1 MTVDSVTLEILRNY
15 FQAVVEDM
23 ARVVERTSFTTFVKE
38 TADFSTGLIAPSGE
52 YVAYPWRLGA
62 LPFLGINMKKA
73 IDYTPHYDEGD
84 ILIMNDPYTTGAL
97 CTHLPDIHLLKPIF
111 SGGEIIAFA
120 YAFIHSSDIGG
131 TVPAS
136 VWPRARELFQEGLRL
151 RPTKLFR
158 AGVPNQDILN
168 VFADNSRIPEMNWG
182 DIKAMV
188 AALNTCERRL
198 HAMVDKFGRDVVT
211 GAMVDLLD
219 HVAERSRAALATIP
233 DGTYRFV
240 DYVEDDMVSDVPIRI
255 EVALT
260 ARGGHV
266 DLDYTG
272 TDPQVSA
279 ALNVPSDG
287 GPHPFMCQTLFC
299 YIFTQDR
306 DIPKSGSVIRPIT
319 MTLPRGTVVNPEFP
333 GACGVRFGTAL
344 RLSDAVLGALAQAVP
359 GKVPA
364 ASAGAISPVVCS
376 LMNPAT
382 GRRHVTVV
390 EPMIGGGGAG
400 AEMDGVHGCDPTH
413 GFLRNTPVES
423 IEADVPIVMR
433 RYDLIPDSGGA
444 GRHRAGMAIRMDF
457 QVFHP
462 DAIVTAR
469 GQERFK
475 IQPWGVGGGA
485 CGTAGATIVNPEGPA
500 PRDIGKIDYLPLRPG
515 DVVSIRA
522 PAGGG
527 HGDPLE
533 RDPELVATD
542 VRAGLVGPAAA
553 RDAYGVVLRAGGV
566 DPEATAARRA
576 ELRGTRGAGNGAF
589 DYGPFRRALEARWPV
604 EVSGE
609 CARLANTLPTP
620 VRDYAKHRMY
630 EAVQEVARTRRPEL
644 ADVQAA
650 WEAVQAD
657 LRRALTQGV

>member
-1 MTVDSVTLEILRNY
+1 MTVDKVTLEILRNY
-15 FQAVVEDM
+15 FQAIVEDM

-62 LPFLGINMKKA
+62 VPFLGINMRKA
-73 IDYTPHYDEGD
+73 IDFTPHYDEGD

-97 CTHLPDIHLLKPIF
+97 CTHLPDIHLMKPIF
-111 SGGEIIAFA
+111 SGGEIVAFA

-158 AGVPNQDILN
+158 AGVVNQDVLN
-168 VFADNSRIPEMNWG
+168 IFADNSRIPEMNWG

-188 AALNTCERRL
+188 AAVNTCERRV
-198 HAMVDKFGRDVVT
+198 HETIGKFGRDVVKD
-211 GAMVDLLD
+211 GIVDLLD
-219 HVAERSRAALATIP
+219 HVAERAQQALATIP
-233 DGTYRFV
+233 DGSYSFL
-240 DYVEDDMVSDVPIRI
+240 DYMEDDMVSEVPIRI
-255 EVALT
+255 AVTMT
-260 ARGGHV
+260 AKGGRVH
-266 DLDYTG
+266 LDYTG

-287 GPHPFMCQTLFC
+287 GPHPFMCQTLLA

-306 DIPKSGSVIRPIT
+306 DIPKAGSVMRPIT

-344 RLSDAVLGALAQAVP
+344 RASDAVLGALVQAVP
-359 GKVPA
+359 GSVPA
-364 ASAGAISPVVCS
+364 APAGAISPVVCS

-400 AEMDGVHGCDPTH
+400 ARADGVHGCDPTQ

-433 RYDLIPDSGGA
+433 RYDLIPDSGGP
-444 GRHRAGMAIRMDF
+444 GRHRGGMGIRMDF

-475 IQPWGVGGGA
+475 FQPWGVAGGS
-485 CGTAGATIVNPEGPA
+485 CGTAGATIVNPGGPE

-515 DVVSIRA
+515 DVVSILA

-533 RDPELVATD
+533 RDPELVAID
-542 VRAGLVGPAAA
+542 VLAGLVSEGAAFE
-553 RDAYGVVLRAGGV
+553 AYGVMLHHGKVDATATVERRAQLRA
-566 DPEATAARRA
+566 ARAPRD
-576 ELRGTRGAGNGAF
+576 GF
-589 DYGPFRRALEARWPV
+589 DYGPFRRRLEERWPV
-604 EVSGE
+604 DVSGE
-609 CARLANTLPTP
+609 CARLVNTLPTA
-620 VRDYAKHRMY
+620 VRDYAKHRVF
-630 EAVQEVARTRRPEL
+630 EAVQEVAKVRRPQV
-644 ADVQAA
+644 ADVHAA
-650 WEAVQAD
+650 WEAVQVT
-657 LRRALTQGV
+657 LRRALG

>member
-1 MTVDSVTLEILRNY
+1 MIVDQVSLEILRNY
-15 FQAVVEDM
+15 FQAIVEDM
-23 ARVVERTSFTTFVKE
+23 ARVVERTAFTTFVKE
-38 TADFSTGLIAPSGE
+38 TADFSTGLIAPNGE

-97 CTHLPDIHLLKPIF
+97 CTHLPDIHLIKPIF
-111 SGGEIIAFA
+111 SEGEIVAYA

-151 RPTKLFR
+151 RPTKLFK
-158 AGVPNQDILN
+158 AGVANQDILN
-168 VFADNSRIPEMNWG
+168 VFADNSRIPDMNWG

-198 HAMVDKFGRDVVT
+198 HGMVEKFGQKTVV
-211 GAMVDLLD
+211 GAMADLLD
-219 HVAERSRAALATIP
+219 HVAERSRSALSSIP

-260 ARGGHV
+260 ARQGHV
-266 DLDYTG
+266 HLDFTG

-319 MTLPRGTVVNPEFP
+319 MTLPKGTVVNPEFP

-359 GKVPA
+359 TKVPA

-400 AEMDGVHGCDPTH
+400 PEMDGVHGCDPTH

-433 RYDLIPDSGGA
+433 RYDLIPDSGGP
-444 GRHRAGMAIRMDF
+444 GKHRAGMAIRMDF

-469 GQERFK
+469 GQERFR
-475 IQPWGVGGGA
+475 IQPWGTGGGTH
-485 CGTAGATIVNPEGPA
+485 GTSGATIVNPDSAKPQ
-500 PRDIGKIDYLPLRPG
+500 DIGKIDYLPLRPG
-515 DVVSIRA
+515 DIVSIRA

-542 VRAGLVGPAAA
+542 VRAGLVSAASA
-553 RDAYGVVLRAGGV
+553 RNHYGVVLKKGV
-566 DPEATAARRA
+566 ADPKATRARRDKMRTA
-576 ELRGTRGAGNGAF
+576 RGPAPEPF
-589 DYGPFRRALEARWPV
+589 DYGPFRRGLDARWPV

-609 CARLANTLPTP
+609 VARLCNTLPTP
-620 VRDYAKHRMY
+620 VRDYAKHRMW
-630 EAVQEVARTRRPEL
+630 ETIQEVARTRRPGL
-644 ADVQAA
+644 PDVQTA
-650 WEAVQAD
+650 WEAVQAN
-657 LRRALTQGV
+657 LRRALA

>member
-1 MTVDSVTLEILRNY
+1 MAIDNVTLEILRNY
-15 FQAVVEDM
+15 FQAIVEDM
-23 ARVVERTSFTTFVKE
+23 ARVVERTAFTTFVKE
-38 TADFSTGLIAPSGE
+38 TADFSTGLIAPNGE

-73 IDYTPHYDEGD
+73 IDYTPHYDPGD
-84 ILIMNDPYTTGAL
+84 IIITNDPYTTGAL
-97 CTHLPDIHLLKPIF
+97 CTHLPDIHLMKPIF
-111 SGGEIIAFA
+111 SEGEIIAFA

-136 VWPRARELFQEGLRL
+136 VWPRAREIFQEGLRL

-168 VFADNSRIPEMNWG
+168 VFADNSRIPDMNWG

-198 HAMVDKFGRDVVT
+198 HAMIEKFGEPIVT
-211 GAMVDLLD
+211 GAMADLLD
-219 HVAERSRAALATIP
+219 HVAERSRAALATLR

-255 EVALT
+255 EVAMT
-260 ARGGHV
+260 VRGGNVH
-266 DLDYTG
+266 LDYTG

-299 YIFTQDR
+299 YIMTIDR
-306 DIPKSGSVIRPIT
+306 DIPKSGSLIRPIA
-319 MTLPRGTVVNPEFP
+319 MTLPKGTVVNPEFP

-344 RLSDAVLGALAQAVP
+344 RLSDAVLGCLAQAAP
-359 GKVPA
+359 DRVPA

-400 AEMDGVHGCDPTH
+400 PTMDGVHGCDPTH
-413 GFLRNTPVES
+413 GFLRNTPIES

-433 RYDLIPDSGGA
+433 RYDLIPDSGGP

-475 IQPWGVGGGA
+475 IQPWGVGGGTS
-485 CGTAGATIVNPEGPA
+485 GTAGATIVNPDGPA

-515 DVVSIRA
+515 DIVSIRA

-542 VRAGLVGPAAA
+542 VRAGLVSAGAA
-553 RDAYGVVLRAGGV
+553 REAYGVVLR
-566 DPEATAARRA
+566 D
-576 ELRGTRGAGNGAF
+576 GAF
-589 DYGPFRRALEARWPV
+589 DQAATAVRRSEIRAARPPQSGAFDLGPFRRALDERWPV
-604 EVSGE
+604 AVSGE
-609 CARLANTLPTP
+609 CGRLANTLPTP
-620 VRDYAKHRMY
+620 VRDYAKHQLY
-630 EAVQEVARTRRPEL
+630 EAIQEVAKTRRPEL
-644 ADVQAA
+644 ADVRAA
-650 WEAVQAD
+650 WEVVHEA
-657 LRRALTQGV
+657 LRRALT